1 MSQSFFQEISNFSNA
16 YERSMTAK
24 QQGDWMLRVQ
34 GFEQDLSAQQPVPVY
49 DTGGMLT
56 EIINLPRRKPAGTD
70 DFPSDDQIRPNYRWP
85 QKQHL
90 LNEAASQLSFMNPHV
105 KVPNSSDSSH
115 LQGFHLLSPVQESD
129 METPSELAW
138 IPGSSSGS
146 FDLGRSARI
155 VEGQG
160 LSLSLSSSLRNME
173 SNKFDKITSLGH
185 GELYFHSQEL
195 LAGPNSHNLFGSKD
209 LGTNHQLFHSPCRV
223 LDHGNQ
229 AHPGLVESTRT
240 GPNIL
245 RNSRYLRA
253 AQELLQE
260 FCCVGKGQL
269 KIQRFKNQDRN
280 PNSALDGGGDAAA
293 GPSTS
298 SKDQHH
304 PISPAERAEHQRRK
318 MKLLS
323 MLDEVDARYRRY
335 CEQMQA
341 IVNTF
346 DSAVG
351 RGAAAPYTG
360 LAQTAMSR
368 HFRCIKDAIAGQ
380 LKQTCEGLGEN
391 DVGGGGGLTRGETP
405 RLKLLEQKYRQQKSL
420 QRVGMLDPESWRPQR
435 GLPDRSVNI
444 LRAWLFDHF
453 LHPYP
458 SEADKNMLSR
468 QTGLSKNQVI
478 IYY

>member
-1 MSQSFFQEISNFSNA
+1 MNLCDLFGREC
-16 YERSMTAK
+16 
-24 QQGDWMLRVQ
+24 G
-34 GFEQDLSAQQPVPVY
+34 EQDLSAQQPVPVY

-115 LQGFHLLSPVQESD
+115 LQGFHLLSPVQEPD

-146 FDLGRSARI
+146 FDLGRTARI

-160 LSLSLSSSLRNME
+160 LSLSLSPSLRNME

-185 GELYFHSQEL
+185 GGLYFHSQEL

-209 LGTNHQLFHSPCRV
+209 LGTKHQLFHSPCRV

-323 MLDEVDARYRRY
+323 MLDE
-335 CEQMQA
+335 A
-341 IVNTF
+341 ILRANAGNSEYVRF
-346 DSAVG
+346 G
-351 RGAAAPYTG
+351 GGERAAAPYTG

-380 LKQTCEGLGEN
+380 LKQTCEGLGEK
-391 DVGGGGGLTRGETP
+391 DVGG
-405 RLKLLEQKYRQQKSL
+405 
-420 QRVGMLDPESWRPQR
+420 VG
-435 GLPDRSVNI
+435 
-444 LRAWLFDHF
+444 
-453 LHPYP
+453 
-458 SEADKNMLSR
+458 AD
-468 QTGLSKNQVI
+468 
-478 IYY
+478 

>member
-1 MSQSFFQEISNFSNA
+1 MSQSFLQEISNFSNA

-90 LNEAASQLSFMNPHV
+90 LNEAASQSRIPRTPRTFKGFTCLVLCKNPTWRHHLSWP
-105 KVPNSSDSSH
+105 
-115 LQGFHLLSPVQESD
+115 GFLEAAVGAS
-129 METPSELAW
+129 
-138 IPGSSSGS
+138 I
-146 FDLGRSARI
+146 LGRTARI

-280 PNSALDGGGDAAA
+280 P
-293 GPSTS
+293 
-298 SKDQHH
+298 KF
-304 PISPAERAEHQRRK
+304 SPGRRQRRC
-318 MKLLS
+318 
-323 MLDEVDARYRRY
+323 RRPVY
-335 CEQMQA
+335 FLERS
-341 IVNTF
+341 TT
-346 DSAVG
+346 S
-351 RGAAAPYTG
+351 
-360 LAQTAMSR
+360 
-368 HFRCIKDAIAGQ
+368 HF
-380 LKQTCEGLGEN
+380 TCRKG
-391 DVGGGGGLTRGETP
+391 
-405 RLKLLEQKYRQQKSL
+405 
-420 QRVGMLDPESWRPQR
+420 
-435 GLPDRSVNI
+435 
-444 LRAWLFDHF
+444 
-453 LHPYP
+453 
-458 SEADKNMLSR
+458 
-468 QTGLSKNQVI
+468 
-478 IYY
+478 